1 MANPISKYYPGGLS
15 LQSATMGSKFVSTA
29 PNPLTFGEA
38 KLQLGNIDGELIM
51 SLKLAKTGVFTGQM
65 LNQGTGKPMPFQ
77 GALLQKVSTG
87 YGFLLGT
94 NQSSSVVLTH

>member
-1 MANPISKYYPGGLS
+1 
-15 LQSATMGSKFVSTA
+15 
-29 PNPLTFGEA
+29 
-38 KLQLGNIDGELIM
+38 M

-65 LNQGTGKPMPFQ
+65 LNQTTGKPMSFQ

-94 NQSSSVVLTH
+94 NQSTSVILTH